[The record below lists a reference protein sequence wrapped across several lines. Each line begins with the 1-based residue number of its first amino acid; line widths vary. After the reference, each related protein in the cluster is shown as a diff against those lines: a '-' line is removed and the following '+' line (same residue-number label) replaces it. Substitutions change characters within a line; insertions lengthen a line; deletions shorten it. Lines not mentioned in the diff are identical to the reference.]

1 MNVQLQIRSL
11 VDEGGLREVCQ
22 PTEQTHSC
30 FR

>member
-11 VDEGGLREVCQ
+11 VEEGGLREVCQ
-22 PTEQTHSC
+22 PIEHIHSC